1 MITYTMFKS
10 LQSFFEG
17 VEKLGYSVVFGS
29 KEVGVLNVKI
39 FGSKEKIKRLKV
51 FFNETVFFN
60 EFLDNFNEMY
70 YVDSYFF
77 SEDTLHFRYISR
89 CL

>member
-17 VEKLGYSVVFGS
+17 VEKLGFSVVFGS
-29 KEVGVLNVKI
+29 KEVGVLNVRI
-39 FGSKEKIKRLKV
+39 FGSKEKIKKLK
-51 FFNETVFFN
+51 VFFN
-60 EFLDNFNEMY
+60 EFLDKFNEMY

>member
-29 KEVGVLNVKI
+29 KEVGVLNVRI
-39 FGSKEKIKRLKV
+39 FGSKEKIKRLK
-51 FFNETVFFN
+51 VFFN